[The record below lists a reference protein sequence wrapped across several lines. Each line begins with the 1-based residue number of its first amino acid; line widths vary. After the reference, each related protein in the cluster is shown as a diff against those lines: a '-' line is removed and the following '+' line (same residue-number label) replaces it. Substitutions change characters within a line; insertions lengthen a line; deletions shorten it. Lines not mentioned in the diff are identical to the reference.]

1 MLPFIIGGVA
11 LATIGY
17 GINKCLNDEDCM
29 DNIKDTISNGAMK
42 AYEGIEKL
50 EEKMGLN
57 EYTFTKEEAGELALF
72 WSLFKN
78 ELKETT
84 PDTVDTKSIFTSL
97 MQLKTMINA
106 NLQYRYQIAVC
117 KMNEIE
123 EDEIKEDFEPTEQM
137 LINAKEYDR
146 LLKAFYTKID
156 EQLTTNP
163 SDDVTSYVEI
173 VREFLVTKIIKDGE
187 LNDISSEIVE
197 KGVNLLVE

>member
-17 GINKCLNDEDCM
+17 GINKCLNDEDCV

-72 WSLFKN
+72 GSLFKH
-78 ELKETT
+78 ELQEESI
-84 PDTVDTKSIFTSL
+84 DTVDTKSIFSSL
-97 MQLKTMINA
+97 GQLKMMINA
-106 NLQYRYQIAVC
+106 DLQYRHQIVVC
-117 KMNEIE
+117 KMKEIKQ
-123 EDEIKEDFEPTEQM
+123 DKIKEDFAPTEQM
-137 LINAKEYDR
+137 LTNANEYNC

-173 VREFLVTKIIKDGE
+173 VRELLVTKIIKDGE
-187 LNDISSEIVE
+187 LNSKSTEVVE
-197 KGVNLLVE
+197 KGVSLLVG